1 METIRIFVESLIQL
15 TGITGSAVPIVRHI
29 ALVIVAMLLA
39 WGGGYIVR
47 RIVIPVVHKITNHTA
62 TQWDDQLFND
72 RVLHSACRII
82 PAIIIRWLLPM
93 VFYQFPVVR
102 DVLERLTDIYIT
114 IMSVRMVTALLTSV
128 QQLNTAHSSS
138 TRQYLQSFCGVLK
151 IIAIFI
157 AVIIVAAI
165 ILGKNPS
172 TLFAGLGATSAVLML
187 VFKDT
192 IEGLVAGIRLT
203 SNEMLHKGEWITVAS
218 AGADGTVEEMTL
230 TTVKV
235 KNFDNSITTVS
246 PLALVNGSF
255 QNWKTMQEG
264 AGRRVK
270 RKLFFD
276 FRSIRIADEKLK
288 EHLRERQ
295 LATDEQLKEE
305 NVVNLTLFR
314 TYMEKMLGEA
324 KEVNPDMTLMVRQ
337 LEPTVTGLPIEF
349 YFFIGTTVWTD
360 YEHAQAALM
369 ERIYALVPEFGLTIY
384 QQYPDQ

>member
-15 TGITGSAVPIVRHI
+15 TGLTGSAVPIVRHI
-29 ALVIVAMLLA
+29 ALVIVAVLLA
-39 WGGGYIVR
+39 WSSGYLGR
-47 RIVIPVVHKITNHTA
+47 RLLIPLIHKITAHTA
-62 TQWDDQLFND
+62 AQWDDQIFND
-72 RVLHSACRII
+72 RVLRSACRII
-82 PAIIIRWLLPM
+82 PALVIRWLLPM
-93 VFYQFPVVR
+93 VFYQFPIVR
-102 DVLERLTDIYIT
+102 DILERLTDIYIT

-138 TRQYLQSFCGVLK
+138 AHQYLQSFCGVLK
-151 IIAIFI
+151 IIVIFI

-165 ILGKNPS
+165 ILDKNPS
-172 TLFAGLGATSAVLML
+172 TLFAGLGATSAILML

-218 AGADGTVEEMTL
+218 AGADGTVDEMTL

-235 KNFDNSITTVS
+235 RNFDNSITTVS
-246 PLALVNGSF
+246 PLTLVNGSF

-276 FRSIRIADEKLK
+276 FRSIKIADETLK
-288 EHLRERQ
+288 EHLRQHHLVTE
-295 LATDEQLKEE
+295 EQLKDE

-314 TYMEKMLGEA
+314 AYMEKMLSES
-324 KEVNPDMTLMVRQ
+324 KEVNADMTLMVRQ
-337 LEPTVTGLPIEF
+337 LEPTVSGLPIEF
-349 YFFIGTTVWTD
+349 YFFIATTVWTD
-360 YEHAQAALM
+360 FEHAQADLM
-369 ERIYALVPEFGLTIY
+369 ERIYALVPEFGLKVY
-384 QQYPDQ
+384 QQYPMQ

>member
-29 ALVIVAMLLA
+29 ALVIIAMLLA

-47 RIVIPVVHKITNHTA
+47 RIVIPIVHKITNHTA

-72 RVLHSACRII
+72 RVLRSACRII

-128 QQLNTAHSSS
+128 QQLNTTHSSS

-349 YFFIGTTVWTD
+349 YFFIGTTVWAD
-360 YEHAQAALM
+360 FEHAQAALM

>member
-29 ALVIVAMLLA
+29 ALVIIAMLLA

-47 RIVIPVVHKITNHTA
+47 RIVIPIVHKITNHTA

-72 RVLHSACRII
+72 RVLRSACRII

-128 QQLNTAHSSS
+128 QQLNTTHSSS

>member
-276 FRSIRIADEKLK
+276 FRSIRIADKKLK
-288 EHLRERQ
+288 EHLREHQ

-349 YFFIGTTVWTD
+349 YFFIGTTVWAD
-360 YEHAQAALM
+360 FEHAQAALM